1 MTIRNIPSTTNAEG
15 TPLIGVPNHPNWLTF
30 VRDPCSTNDPPR
42 VISYINIQL
51 SSFRFS
57 LHKDIINHQDILLVF
72 FFNNNIIFWVINI
85 YSDSSHSVLKYL
97 KDVEVNISNLLI
109 MIGDFNIRDSIW
121 DPSYPHHSSSS
132 DDLMIIADFFNL
144 ELLFPTN
151 HVPTRYL
158 DSDIGSNSVIDL
170 MFLWSESTEIN
181 HHSIHLDLWLSSDH
195 ASLSVTIAIKKESI
209 DSFKFSIAKNSEEEK
224 SFIKDISLAIK
235 NIDILDL
242 SDSCKIEEATK
253 SLVSRIEYV
262 WKLNAKQV
270 QIMKHSKSWWNEEC
284 NRTLN
289 NYRTTRSLDNWK
301 LFKSTVKSMKHI
313 FFDNEIQEIA
323 NKKRGPW
330 ELMN

>member
-85 YSDSSHSVLKYL
+85 YSDSSHSALKYL

-109 MIGDFNIRDSIW
+109 MTGDFNIRDSIW

-170 MFLWSESTEIN
+170 MFL
-181 HHSIHLDLWLSSDH
+181 
-195 ASLSVTIAIKKESI
+195 
-209 DSFKFSIAKNSEEEK
+209 
-224 SFIKDISLAIK
+224 
-235 NIDILDL
+235 
-242 SDSCKIEEATK
+242 
-253 SLVSRIEYV
+253 
-262 WKLNAKQV
+262 
-270 QIMKHSKSWWNEEC
+270 
-284 NRTLN
+284 
-289 NYRTTRSLDNWK
+289 
-301 LFKSTVKSMKHI
+301 
-313 FFDNEIQEIA
+313 
-323 NKKRGPW
+323 
-330 ELMN
+330 